1 MANSRGTTNP
11 PISRTRVPL
20 SKAITAAVLRPP
32 LSVASTAQ
40 PPATETYVIHIPGAV
55 LTAAVVTH
63 QRSSKQGRSSCSL
76 APSAPLG
83 TTKASPAIQNTLAT
97 QGILLL
103 NIIGIG
109 IGINFEDIYIKSN
122 ANVNTNS
129 TSYYNTN
136 LGNTS
141 SD

>member
-1 MANSRGTTNP
+1 VANSRRTTNT

-55 LTAAVVTH
+55 LTAAVVAH

-97 QGILLL
+97 QGIL

-109 IGINFEDIYIKSN
+109 IGIKFEDIYIKSN
-122 ANVNTNS
+122 ANVNSNS

>member
-97 QGILLL
+97 QGIL

-109 IGINFEDIYIKSN
+109 IGIKFEDIYIKSN
-122 ANVNTNS
+122 ANVNSNS
-129 TSYYNTN
+129 TSYYNPN

>member
-1 MANSRGTTNP
+1 VANSRGTTNP

-55 LTAAVVTH
+55 LTAAVVAH

-97 QGILLL
+97 QGIL

-109 IGINFEDIYIKSN
+109 IGIKFEDIYIKSN
-122 ANVNTNS
+122 ANVNSNS